1 MDEFGNQVRAG
12 IPWSDDQTMGLAHA
26 SPHGVAVAMIPGG
39 QVERRQLREGAR
51 LNQSVEVRRR
61 DGSVWR
67 AYARQLALPA
77 DPGEADRA
85 ADQAACVL
93 DLLVQAVAAADLA
106 RQARGAMLAW
116 NATPPPWA
124 ARFT

>member
-1 MDEFGNQVRAG
+1 MDEFVSQAHAG
-12 IPWSDDQTMGLAHA
+12 TPCPDDHTAGWPWSG
-26 SPHGVAVAMIPGG
+26 PHGVAMAMIPGG
-39 QVERRQLREGAR
+39 QVERRQQRDGAR

-85 ADQAACVL
+85 TEQAARVL
-93 DLLVQAVAAADLA
+93 DLLVQAVAAADTA

-116 NATPPPWA
+116 DASPPPWA
-124 ARFT
+124 AHYT